1 MIPDNIEDAREI
13 RELRQQV
20 EELQTKI
27 ERLQEQHQVDMAFQ
41 LAAGHVDMIAFD
53 RTMTDKN
60 RDIATRSISRDGKI
74 ETQFETA
81 VEAFHFGW
89 VFAINRKIVETEI
102 EGGQL

>member
-13 RELRQQV
+13 RELRQEV

-27 ERLQEQHQVDMAFQ
+27 ERMIEEHEMAMAFQ

-53 RTMTDKN
+53 RTMKDKN
-60 RDIATRSISRDGKI
+60 RDIATRTISRDGKI
-74 ETQFETA
+74 ETQFRTA
-81 VEAFHFGW
+81 IEAFHFGW
-89 VFAINRKIVETEI
+89 VFALNRKIVETEI